1 MPAKSRNPAGPGPH
15 SAIAFHGAR
24 EGTPKFRD
32 ERVGV
37 MLRESTQYCDVRL
50 VAEFDDPDWLVEP
63 K

>member
-1 MPAKSRNPAGPGPH
+1 MPARSRNPAGPGPR
-15 SAIAFHGAR
+15 STVAFHSAR

-37 MLRESTQYCDVRL
+37 ILQESTQYCDVRL
-50 VAEFDDPDWLVEP
+50 VAEFDDPDWVVEP